1 MHLPRLTLQLD
12 KGTIAGVV
20 ICLAAT
26 IAAVQPLHSQVQPN
40 VEAGRKLFQG
50 MCVTCHGFEGA
61 GGDAPSLNRPKLERA
76 PDDAALHAVI
86 ADGLPERGMPRV
98 RRLTDNEVQ
107 QLVSY
112 VRSLGR
118 TPVVT
123 LLGNAQQG
131 RETYKKL
138 GCQSCHIINGEGSGL
153 GPELTEIGRLRG
165 AAYLREALVDPG
177 ARLPRG
183 TLPIPARGFS
193 EFLPVLVV
201 TRDGREVRGIRINE
215 DSFTI
220 QLRDAA
226 NQFYSFRKADLSRI
240 EKQAGKSLMPSF
252 GDRLSKS
259 ELDDLVAYLSSLR
272 GAE

>member
-1 MHLPRLTLQLD
+1 
-12 KGTIAGVV
+12 
-20 ICLAAT
+20 
-26 IAAVQPLHSQVQPN
+26 
-40 VEAGRKLFQG
+40 

-61 GGDAPSLNRPKLERA
+61 GGEAPSLNRAKLDRA
-76 PDDAALHAVI
+76 PDDAALRAVI

-98 RRLTDNEVQ
+98 RRLTDNELQ

-118 TPVVT
+118 TATVT
-123 LLGNAQQG
+123 VPGNAQQG

-138 GCQSCHIINGEGSGL
+138 ECQSCHVINGEGGGL
-153 GPELTEIGRLRG
+153 GPELTQIGRLRG
-165 AAYLREALVDPG
+165 AEYLRKTVVNPSG
-177 ARLPRG
+177 RLPRG

-201 TRDGREVRGIRINE
+201 TRDGREVRGMRINE

-226 NQFYSFRKADLSRI
+226 NQFHSFRKADLSRI
-240 EKQAGKSLMPSF
+240 EKQAGTSLMPAF